1 MGLMDPVE
9 PQERYIESKLSF
21 IDLAGSERVCMQQ
34 NMSLRITEGSNI
46 NKSLLALGKVINK
59 LSEKKAG
66 IYIPYRDSKLT
77 RLLKD
82 SLGGNTRTVLITC
95 ITPNKCQKDETLH
108 SLNYAFRA
116 KKIKTDFQKNQFRKI
131 DPTQG
136 FPAETG
142 HGRGS
147 ILSEVEHGKYLQEI
161 NMLRNQ
167 IKILQSQLAVEKGGR
182 SEIEKR
188 FEELANQMEEQL
200 EIKSSLD
207 EL

>member
-1 MGLMDPVE
+1 
-9 PQERYIESKLSF
+9 
-21 IDLAGSERVCMQQ
+21 
-34 NMSLRITEGSNI
+34 MSLRITEGSNI

-59 LSEKKAG
+59 LSEKKVG

-95 ITPNKCQKDETLH
+95 ITPNKSQQDETLH

-116 KKIKTDFQKNQFRKI
+116 KKIKTDFHKNQFRKI
-131 DPTQG
+131 EALQG
-136 FPAETG
+136 YPLNPG
-142 HGRGS
+142 YPGS
-147 ILSEVEHGKYLQEI
+147 NILSETEHNKYLQEI
-161 NMLRNQ
+161 CLLRNQ

-188 FEELANQMEEQL
+188 FEELAQQMEE
-200 EIKSSLD
+200 
-207 EL
+207 